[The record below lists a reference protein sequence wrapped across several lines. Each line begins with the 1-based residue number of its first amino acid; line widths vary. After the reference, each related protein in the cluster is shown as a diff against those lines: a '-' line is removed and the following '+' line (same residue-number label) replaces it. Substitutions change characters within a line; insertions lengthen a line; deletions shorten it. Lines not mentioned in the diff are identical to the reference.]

1 MYSIPIITFS
11 SMYSIPIITFSSM
24 YNTPIIT
31 FSSSSTIQRYKE
43 GGGMLYDA
51 SAYFRQD

>member
-43 GGGMLYDA
+43 GGMLYDA